1 MRVLFAAGGTGGH
14 INPALAAAQELR
26 GRFPD
31 ARILFVGTAK
41 KMEAQ
46 LVPKAGFDFKTINIS
61 GFQRSFAPADILHN
75 IGTLRRL
82 LFVTGQC
89 KKIIN
94 EFKPDVVVGF
104 GGYVSIPVA
113 RAAEQMGIP
122 VVVHEQNSVMGL
134 ANKELSK
141 KARAVCLTYE
151 CAKEGV
157 AIPTATQVHVTGN
170 PVRKKVL
177 LATREEGRRMLGIP
191 DDALM
196 LLVFG
201 GSLGARQ
208 LNEGIAA
215 LKSELLSRENLHV
228 VHITG
233 PKEFER
239 TTAELAL
246 TEEEAKRWH
255 VMGYQDRMGETLA
268 ATDAIVSRAGA
279 TSLAE
284 ISARA
289 IPALLVPYPHA
300 TADHQTT
307 NARAYVAAGCA
318 EMIPDAEVGS
328 EKFAQLVFSLVDDAD
343 VRAGMTAAAR
353 EQKTADAAAKLA
365 DVVMGTAS
373 SANHG
378 LQ

>member
-1 MRVLFAAGGTGGH
+1 MLVVLSGGGTAGH
-14 INPALAAAQELR
+14 INPALALAEVLEDR
-26 GRFPD
+26 GVEVRF
-31 ARILFVGTAK
+31 AGTPRGV
-41 KMEAQ
+41 ESR
-46 LVPKAGFDFKTINIS
+46 LVPEAGIAFQPFEAS
-61 GFQRSFAPADILHN
+61 GFNRKHPLSLVKALKLISHSTKEAKRWFAEIEPSA
-75 IGTLRRL
+75 
-82 LFVTGQC
+82 
-89 KKIIN
+89 
-94 EFKPDVVVGF
+94 VVGF

-122 VVVHEQNSVMGL
+122 VVVH
-134 ANKELSK
+134 KELSK

-157 AIPTATQVHVTGN
+157 AIPAATQVHVTGN

-233 PKEFER
+233 PKELDR

-255 VMGYQDRMGETLA
+255 VMGYQNRMGETLA

-328 EKFAQLVFSLVDDAD
+328 DKFAQLVFSLIDDED
-343 VRAGMTAAAR
+343 LRAGMTAAAR
-353 EQKTADAAAKLA
+353 EQKTADAASKLA

>member
-1 MRVLFAAGGTGGH
+1 
-14 INPALAAAQELR
+14 
-26 GRFPD
+26 
-31 ARILFVGTAK
+31 
-41 KMEAQ
+41 
-46 LVPKAGFDFKTINIS
+46 
-61 GFQRSFAPADILHN
+61 
-75 IGTLRRL
+75 
-82 LFVTGQC
+82 
-89 KKIIN
+89 
-94 EFKPDVVVGF
+94 
-104 GGYVSIPVA
+104 
-113 RAAEQMGIP
+113 
-122 VVVHEQNSVMGL
+122 
-134 ANKELSK
+134 
-141 KARAVCLTYE
+141 
-151 CAKEGV
+151 
-157 AIPTATQVHVTGN
+157 
-170 PVRKKVL
+170 
-177 LATREEGRRMLGIP
+177 MLGIP

-233 PKEFER
+233 PKELER

-328 EKFAQLVFSLVDDAD
+328 DKFAQLVFSLIDDED
-343 VRAGMTAAAR
+343 LRAGMTAAAR
-353 EQKTADAAAKLA
+353 EQKTADAASKLA
-365 DVVMGTAS
+365 DVVMGAAS

>member
-1 MRVLFAAGGTGGH
+1 M
-14 INPALAAAQELR
+14 
-26 GRFPD
+26 
-31 ARILFVGTAK
+31 
-41 KMEAQ
+41 
-46 LVPKAGFDFKTINIS
+46 
-61 GFQRSFAPADILHN
+61 
-75 IGTLRRL
+75 
-82 LFVTGQC
+82 
-89 KKIIN
+89 
-94 EFKPDVVVGF
+94 
-104 GGYVSIPVA
+104 
-113 RAAEQMGIP
+113 
-122 VVVHEQNSVMGL
+122 
-134 ANKELSK
+134 
-141 KARAVCLTYE
+141 
-151 CAKEGV
+151 
-157 AIPTATQVHVTGN
+157 
-170 PVRKKVL
+170 
-177 LATREEGRRMLGIP
+177 
-191 DDALM
+191 
-196 LLVFG
+196 
-201 GSLGARQ
+201 
-208 LNEGIAA
+208 
-215 LKSELLSRENLHV
+215 
-228 VHITG
+228 HITG
-233 PKEFER
+233 PKELER

-365 DVVMGTAS
+365 DVVMGAAS
-373 SANHG
+373 SADHG

>member
-1 MRVLFAAGGTGGH
+1 MLVVLSGGGTAGH
-14 INPALAAAQELR
+14 INPALALAEVLGDR
-26 GRFPD
+26 GAEVRFAGTPGGVE
-31 ARILFVGTAK
+31 AR
-41 KMEAQ
+41 
-46 LVPKAGFDFKTINIS
+46 LVPEAGIKFQPFEAS
-61 GFQRSFAPADILHN
+61 GFNRKHPLSLIRALKLISHSTKQAKRWFSE
-75 IGTLRRL
+75 
-82 LFVTGQC
+82 V
-89 KKIIN
+89 
-94 EFKPDVVVGF
+94 KPSVVVGF

-141 KARAVCLTYE
+141 KASAVCLTYE

-157 AIPTATQVHVTGN
+157 SIPASAQVHVTGN

-177 LATREEGRRMLGIP
+177 LATREEGRAMLGIP
-191 DDALM
+191 DDATM

-201 GSLGARQ
+201 GSLGARRI
-208 LNEGIAA
+208 NEGIAA
-215 LKSELLSRENLHV
+215 MKQQLLARENLHV

-233 PKEFER
+233 PKELDR

-246 TEEEAKRWH
+246 TDEEAERWH
-255 VMGYQDRMGETLA
+255 VMGYQNRMGETLA
-268 ATDAIVSRAGA
+268 AADAIVSRAGA

-318 EMIPDAEVGS
+318 EMIPDAEVGT
-328 EKFAQLVFSLVDDAD
+328 EKFAQLVCSLVDDPSL
-343 VRAGMTAAAR
+343 REGMIAAAR
-353 EQKTADAAAKLA
+353 AQKTADAAAKLA
-365 DVVMGTAS
+365 DVVMGAAS
-373 SANHG
+373 SAGHE

>member
-1 MRVLFAAGGTGGH
+1 MLVVLSGGGTAGH
-14 INPALAAAQELR
+14 INPALALAEVLEDR
-26 GRFPD
+26 GAEVRF
-31 ARILFVGTAK
+31 AGTSRGV
-41 KMEAQ
+41 ESR
-46 LVPKAGFDFKTINIS
+46 LVPEAGIAFQPFEAS
-61 GFQRSFAPADILHN
+61 GFNRKHPLSLVKALKLISHSTKEAKRWFAEIEPSA
-75 IGTLRRL
+75 
-82 LFVTGQC
+82 
-89 KKIIN
+89 
-94 EFKPDVVVGF
+94 VVGF
-104 GGYVSIPVA
+104 GGYVSIPVV

-157 AIPTATQVHVTGN
+157 AIPAATQVHVTGN

-233 PKEFER
+233 
-239 TTAELAL
+239 
-246 TEEEAKRWH
+246 
-255 VMGYQDRMGETLA
+255 YQDRMGETLA

-328 EKFAQLVFSLVDDAD
+328 DKFAQLVFSLIDDED
-343 VRAGMTAAAR
+343 LRAGMTAAAR
-353 EQKTADAAAKLA
+353 EQKTADAASKLA
-365 DVVMGTAS
+365 DVVMGAAS